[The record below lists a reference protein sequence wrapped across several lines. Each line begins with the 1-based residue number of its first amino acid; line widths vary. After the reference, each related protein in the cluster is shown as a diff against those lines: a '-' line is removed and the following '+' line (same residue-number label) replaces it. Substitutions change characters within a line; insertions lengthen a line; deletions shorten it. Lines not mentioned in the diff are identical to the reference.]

1 MNAALR
7 QICCCSYKGDVRV
20 REDAM
25 CAIHGLDQQT
35 KQRDQLDG
43 QILACAEGL
52 RDARSAAMA
61 ALHLYR
67 RTKKRLADL
76 RKQREAMT

>member
-25 CAIHGLDQQT
+25 CPVHGNDQRARE
-35 KQRDQLDG
+35 RDLLDG
-43 QILACAEGL
+43 QILATTEGL
-52 RDARSAAMA
+52 RDARSEAMA
-61 ALHLYR
+61 ALHYYR
-67 RTKKRLADL
+67 RTKRRLLELKA
-76 RKQREAMT
+76 RREAM